1 LILSLVRLIRSLATQ
16 TVYCGLMKG
25 DHYLYLM
32 HALQVYTDLQMSKS
46 GFHKQQL

>member
-1 LILSLVRLIRSLATQ
+1 LTTQ

-32 HALQVYTDLQMSKS
+32 RTMQVLQVYTDLQMSKS